1 MKEQE
6 QIPTSKVQR
15 AMRFAR
21 TGAKVGGNYVK
32 HYSKKLL
39 DPSLDREN
47 LHQENARDI
56 YHSLSELKGSALKAA
71 QMISMQHDL
80 LPAAYRSQFSQAQY
94 SAPPLSYPL
103 VVKTFRECL
112 GREPGALFDAFTKS
126 AVNAA
131 SIGQVHRAEWQGHVL
146 AIKIQYPGVAN
157 SIVSDL
163 RMLRPLAARILNV
176 NGRELDS
183 FMEEIAQKMLEETDY
198 ELELCRS
205 QEISSACAH
214 LEGVFFPRYYPE
226 FSGKRIITMEWLEG
240 LHLADFLKTNPSQDI
255 RDLVGQ
261 RLWDFYHFQIHEL
274 FKLHADPHPGNFLFR
289 TDGTLGILDFGCVKE
304 IPESFYRNYFGMV
317 RRDLLAEGNE
327 AERDILFR
335 NMGFI
340 YDRDSPSERRMFTE
354 LFCEMIE
361 LLARPFHSD
370 VFDFKD
376 EAYFKQIYEMS
387 ERVQADRNVRSNK
400 TVRGKKDAI
409 YIDRTYFGIYHI
421 LHDLGARIHITRP
434 DWLK

>member
-1 MKEQE
+1 M
-6 QIPTSKVQR
+6 
-15 AMRFAR
+15 
-21 TGAKVGGNYVK
+21 
-32 HYSKKLL
+32 
-39 DPSLDREN
+39 
-47 LHQENARDI
+47 
-56 YHSLSELKGSALKAA
+56 
-71 QMISMQHDL
+71 
-80 LPAAYRSQFSQAQY
+80 
-94 SAPPLSYPL
+94 
-103 VVKTFRECL
+103 
-112 GREPGALFDAFTKS
+112 
-126 AVNAA
+126 
-131 SIGQVHRAEWQGHVL
+131 
-146 AIKIQYPGVAN
+146 
-157 SIVSDL
+157 
-163 RMLRPLAARILNV
+163 
-176 NGRELDS
+176 
-183 FMEEIAQKMLEETDY
+183 
-198 ELELCRS
+198 
-205 QEISSACAH
+205 
-214 LEGVFFPRYYPE
+214 EGVFFPRYYPE

-240 LHLADFLKTNPSQDI
+240 LHLADFLKTNPSQDT

-261 RLWDFYHFQIHEL
+261 RLWDFYHYQIHEL

-289 TDGTLGILDFGCVKE
+289 PDGTLGILDFGCVKE

-376 EAYFKQIYEMS
+376 ETYFKQIYAMS

-400 TVRGKKDAI
+400 SVRGKKDAI

-421 LHDLGARIHITRP
+421 LHDLGARIQITRP